1 MTISSF
7 RFYNSVKI
15 ISGENAL
22 DSLGYELKQLGSA
35 VSENSHS
42 RSAHDGFPA
51 PVNNGGDGHDAIEA
65 CICKPRNPFSNAHSM
80 EAIKLIGKHLPLKSI
95 LASDNTLNRK
105 ISELYPH
112 PIKMISSFL
121 GPCIP
126 LKGVA

>member
-7 RFYNSVKI
+7 RFYNPVKI

-51 PVNNGGDGHDAIEA
+51 PVNNGGDGRGCHD
-65 CICKPRNPFSNAHSM
+65 
-80 EAIKLIGKHLPLKSI
+80 
-95 LASDNTLNRK
+95 
-105 ISELYPH
+105 
-112 PIKMISSFL
+112 
-121 GPCIP
+121 PCH
-126 LKGVA
+126 